1 MEWQCD
7 HTANH
12 SVCDET
18 AVLICYTQRL
28 KFVRSVYQGMAFS
41 RAVRGPWMTAA
52 LAADEGLSGAE
63 ALTTFT
69 FSAARL
75 KAVP

>member
-1 MEWQCD
+1 M
-7 HTANH
+7 ANPAMYAPPTSH
-12 SVCDET
+12 ES
-18 AVLICYTQRL
+18 YTQRL

-52 LAADEGLSGAE
+52 LAADEGASGAE

-75 KAVP
+75 KAMP

>member
-1 MEWQCD
+1 
-7 HTANH
+7 
-12 SVCDET
+12 
-18 AVLICYTQRL
+18 
-28 KFVRSVYQGMAFS
+28 VYQGMAFS

-69 FSAARL
+69 FNAARL
-75 KAVP
+75 KAMP